1 MGTGDPRARGAAG
14 TMRALTTC
22 RGASRLGFFAAV
34 AVVGVASLYP
44 VMASAKV
51 NPITSPA
58 LQYSI
63 GGSDHA
69 YVYPSGDEIAP
80 SGAPNAGDLVVSD
93 IGNNQVEEFN
103 ISTTPATLMW
113 RVGSYGS
120 GVNQFNNP
128 RDVAVDHAGDVFIAD
143 AQNSRIVK
151 LDSSGTWVTSFNR
164 GSNGTIIDVP
174 LGVTVAFS
182 TALNEDLVYVAD
194 TGHKMIRVFDTNGV
208 AIASYPSN
216 GACTIGGLRDVDA
229 DAAGNIYVAN
239 YTNNDVLKFSSS
251 GICITKWGSTGTGN
265 GQFRALYGI
274 TLANDPVTGAQ
285 EVYVADAENNRVQE
299 FTTSG
304 TWIAKAGVAGIN
316 DQPGTLTYTRRVA
329 VDASGNL
336 WIADLW
342 DWRVEEWSRTSTGYS
357 YVMNHDIGSPLPTE
371 TPTALFNEVNQVAFE
386 TSGSTLVSIDAMNTV
401 GQQLTR
407 FAPGPGGALLGTCGN
422 RAELSAIPG
431 YNWPR
436 GVAVDPATGNLWTL
450 DTKQYRVEILTPACH
465 GIVAFGTHGTAT
477 NQFNWPYAIAIRG
490 SDEIAWIADTW
501 NNRIVSYN
509 VTTRQPIAV
518 TAAKS
523 FLKPG
528 GIAIDPAQRPHPG
541 RRQRQQPDRGTERH
555 ARCEPDQGPVLLRR
569 LEQSD
574 GRRRGRRGQHLRRR
588 YRQQPDRRLRT
599 GRRAGQAH
607 PRDRDDHRG
616 IQLPAT
622 GRGGRAGQH
631 LRVGHLQRPDSGVW
645 AAELTRRRLRSALL
659 ARLGVQRWIGLLS
672 RPGHHAV
679 TARFVEWA

>member
-1 MGTGDPRARGAAG
+1 MKQSGWDMQHSDIGTQHSRMRGVAR
-14 TMRALTTC
+14 TTRALTTR
-22 RGASRLGFFAAV
+22 RGASRLGLVAAV

-51 NPITSPA
+51 NTIASPS
-58 LQYSI
+58 LLYSI

-69 YVYPSGDEIAP
+69 YVYPSGDDIAP

-103 ISTTPATLMW
+103 ISTTPATLVW
-113 RVGSYGS
+113 RVGSYGA
-120 GVNQFNNP
+120 GMNQFNNP
-128 RDVAVDHAGDVFIAD
+128 RDVAVDHAGDVFVAD
-143 AQNSRIVK
+143 AQNSRIDK
-151 LDSSGTWVTSFNR
+151 LNPDGSWAMSFSK
-164 GSNGTIIDVP
+164 GSNGTNIDVP
-174 LGVTVAFS
+174 LGVSVAFS
-182 TALNEDLVYVAD
+182 TAMNEDLVYVAD

-208 AIASYPSN
+208 ALATYPSN

-239 YTNNDVLKFSSS
+239 YTNNDVLKFSA
-251 GICITKWGSTGTGN
+251 GGTCITKWGTTGTGK
-265 GQFRALYGI
+265 GQFRALYGV

-299 FTTSG
+299 FTTTG
-304 TWIAKAGVAGIN
+304 TWIATAGVAGTT

-357 YVMNHDIGSPLPTE
+357 YVTNHDIGSPLPTE
-371 TPTALFNEVNQVAFE
+371 TSTALYNEVNQVAFE
-386 TSGSTLVSIDAMNTV
+386 TSNGTVTSIDAMNTV

-407 FAPGPGGALLGTCGN
+407 FAPGSGGALLSTCGN
-422 RAELSAIPG
+422 RAESSAIPG

-450 DTKQYRVEILTPACH
+450 DTKQYRVEILTPACK

-490 SDEIAWIADTW
+490 SDEVAWIADTW

-509 VTTRQPIAV
+509 VTTRQPIAA
-518 TAAKS
+518 TAVKS

-528 GIAIDPAQRPHPG
+528 GIAIDPANG
-541 RRQRQQPDRGTERH
+541 NILV
-555 ARCEPDQGPVLLRR
+555 A
-569 LEQSD
+569 
-574 GRRRGRRGQHLRRR
+574 
-588 YRQQPDRRLRT
+588 
-599 GRRAGQAH
+599 
-607 PRDRDDHRG
+607 
-616 IQLPAT
+616 
-622 GRGGRAGQH
+622 
-631 LRVGHLQRPDSGVW
+631 DSGNNRIEELSDTHGANPTKVQYFYGGLNNPMGV
-645 AAELTRRRLRSALL
+645 AADAAGNIYVADTGNNRIVVFGPGAG
-659 ARLGVQRWIGLLS
+659 LGTPTPVIATITGGFNFPQQVAVDAQGNIYVSDTYNDRIQVYGPLS
-672 RPGHHAV
+672 
-679 TARFVEWA
+679 